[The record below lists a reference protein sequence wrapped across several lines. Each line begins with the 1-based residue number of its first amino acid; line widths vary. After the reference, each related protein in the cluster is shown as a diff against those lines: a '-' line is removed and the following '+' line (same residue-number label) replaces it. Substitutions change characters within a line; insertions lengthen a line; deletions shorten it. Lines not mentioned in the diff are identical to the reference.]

1 MRWQILAMV
10 QYQHYQVILPECRW
24 VLNAMSTLIEMQFV
38 AFRGKQI
45 RLVVNITTCA
55 RNATMNTFVK
65 PIAPTIQVNA
75 TGAVNT
81 SNA

>member
-1 MRWQILAMV
+1 MLAMV
-10 QYQHYQVILPECRW
+10 LFQRYQAILPKCRW
-24 VLNAMSTLIEMQFV
+24 VLNAMSILIEMPFV
-38 AFRGKQI
+38 VFRGKQI

-81 SNA
+81 PNA